1 MEIGIEKVPGLVKH
15 VTHKGPATLHDSTQL
30 DRGAAI
36 AYSIGDVN
44 SSPLYRLKR
53 PGHSTQLNSTGQW
66 SGVELDSV
74 LVCGIGLRLF
84 FPRQLS

>member
-1 MEIGIEKVPGLVKH
+1 MTSSYISLYKVSGNMEIGIEKVPGLAKH

-36 AYSIGDVN
+36 VYSIGDVY

-53 PGHSTQLNSTGQW
+53 PGHTTRLNST
-66 SGVELDSV
+66 
-74 LVCGIGLRLF
+74 
-84 FPRQLS
+84 RQRSSYSL